1 MTEKKLEEP
10 SVLDY
15 LKAKLTPWRGPA
27 PEIPAADAIP
37 QAAKAAAPAKGRAKA
52 AVQAQARLALN
63 IQKLPWRIF
72 LGLLLA
78 LLAQRAFEPPD
89 RGVTSGIFFYLIA
102 LGLVIWSNWQNE
114 FSLYEPKQ
122 IEVRDDPMTVKRVPV
137 IVGFVFCALAFVTFG
152 GNRFTFLN
160 VLFWLAGLA
169 YFVIAF
175 WVRNEERIFIGERM
189 RGFLAKPSWNI
200 QITRWTLLVAA
211 VAGISIFFRMYQLDS
226 LPPDMTSDHVEK
238 LLDVYDIT
246 QGQASIFFIRNTG
259 REGLQFYLTALVGDL
274 FNTGVSFLSLKLG
287 TVLVGLLSLPFIY
300 LLGKEIGNR
309 WVGLI
314 AVLLAGISLWP
325 NILARIA
332 LRFILYPAFV
342 APSFYF
348 LFRGLRTS
356 NRNDFIL
363 SGIFLSIGLHGYS
376 PTRVL
381 PFVIMVAVILFILH
395 RQSAGKRFQAL
406 LALGVVALFALLV
419 FLPLGRYLVEN
430 PDTFNYRTL
439 TRITELEQPFPE
451 PPATTFFKNLWNA
464 LRMVNW
470 YSGNIWTVGV
480 DSRPAVDLV
489 TASLFLIG
497 SVLLLVRYLR
507 RQHWLDLFLLISVPL
522 LMMPSILSLAF
533 PNENP
538 ALNRASGAMVP
549 VFLIAALALEGLLR
563 GIRDAIGEQSGAR
576 MAAMVG
582 VVLFAWAGLQNYGLV
597 FDRYR
602 TQYLNAS
609 WNSSEMGA
617 IIGEF
622 TRAVGSAENAWVVAF
637 PHWVDTRAVGMQAGY
652 TARDYGIWPDRLN
665 ETVGIPGP
673 KLFLYKPEDAEGARV
688 LQSVY
693 PQGTSTLFE
702 SAVDSKDFYMYF
714 VPPQ

>member
-1 MTEKKLEEP
+1 
-10 SVLDY
+10 
-15 LKAKLTPWRGPA
+15 
-27 PEIPAADAIP
+27 
-37 QAAKAAAPAKGRAKA
+37 
-52 AVQAQARLALN
+52 
-63 IQKLPWRIF
+63 
-72 LGLLLA
+72 
-78 LLAQRAFEPPD
+78 
-89 RGVTSGIFFYLIA
+89 
-102 LGLVIWSNWQNE
+102 
-114 FSLYEPKQ
+114 
-122 IEVRDDPMTVKRVPV
+122 
-137 IVGFVFCALAFVTFG
+137 
-152 GNRFTFLN
+152 
-160 VLFWLAGLA
+160 
-169 YFVIAF
+169 
-175 WVRNEERIFIGERM
+175 
-189 RGFLAKPSWNI
+189 
-200 QITRWTLLVAA
+200 
-211 VAGISIFFRMYQLDS
+211 MYQLDS

-246 QGQASIFFIRNTG
+246 QGQTSIFFVRNTG
-259 REGLQFYLTALVGDL
+259 REALQFYLTAFVGDL

-287 TVLVGLLSLPFIY
+287 TVLVGLLSLPFVY

-309 WVGLI
+309 WVGLF

-325 NILARIA
+325 NILARMA

-363 SGIFLSIGLHGYS
+363 SGIFLGIGLHGYS

-381 PFVIMVAVILFILH
+381 PFVIVIAVILFILH
-395 RQSAGKRFQAL
+395 RQSAGKRVGAL
-406 LALGVVALFALLV
+406 LALGVVALFALLA

-439 TRITELEQPFPE
+439 TRISSLEQPLPG
-451 PPATTFFKNLWNA
+451 PAWQIFFMNLWNA

-470 YSGNIWTVGV
+470 YGGNIWTIGV
-480 DSRPAVDLV
+480 DSRPAVDTV
-489 TASLFLIG
+489 SASLFLIG
-497 SVLLLVRYLR
+497 VVLLLIRYLR

-549 VFLIAALALEGLLR
+549 VFLIAALALESLLR
-563 GIRDAIGEQSGAR
+563 GMRNAIGGQSGAL
-576 MAAMVG
+576 AAALVG
-582 VVLFAWAGLQNYGLV
+582 VVLFAWAGLQNYGLT
-597 FDRYR
+597 FDRYLK
-602 TQYLNAS
+602 QYQNAS
-609 WNSSEMGA
+609 WNSAEMGA

-622 TRAVGSAENAWVVAF
+622 TRAVGSADNAWVMAF
-637 PHWVDTRAVGMQAGY
+637 PHWVDTRAVAMEAGY
-652 TARDYGIWPDRLN
+652 TDRDYGIWSDRLN

-673 KLFLYKPEDAEGARV
+673 KLFLYKPEDEESARA
-688 LQSVY
+688 LQSIY

-702 SAVDSKDFYMYF
+702 SAVDSKDFYLYF